1 MINLWSFFGNE
12 KPWVP
17 LANPCGVAPGLEAKA
32 MSGLMFRRTVTRLPF
47 DLQGEL

>member
-17 LANPCGVAPGLEAKA
+17 LANPCGAAPGLEAKA
-32 MSGLMFRRTVTRLPF
+32 MGGLIVPPDRDPF
-47 DLQGEL
+47 AF